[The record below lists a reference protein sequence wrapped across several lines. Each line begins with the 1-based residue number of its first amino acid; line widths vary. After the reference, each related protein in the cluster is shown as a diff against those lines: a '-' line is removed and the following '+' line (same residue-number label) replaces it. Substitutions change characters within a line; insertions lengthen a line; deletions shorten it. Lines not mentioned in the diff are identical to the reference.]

1 MNTLHYSIIIG
12 IIIVVAI
19 PTLIFVEQNQT
30 PYGNFPVVKT
40 QKLVDPN
47 DIWKLIH
54 PMTDEKEEYV
64 STEQIDWNYDENLLA
79 FGVNA
84 GAPVSYLW
92 TMNATGKGLEQADI
106 PIEFNSIS
114 YIHINGNSVF
124 FIGQYNSKNET
135 YQDIFRYDI
144 SNKTYSFVTQD
155 SHVRSMDFMQNGN
168 IIYVESHSN
177 SARLEPNEPLFL
189 IKSYNVLWMA
199 SPDGHKIKP
208 IYNGTQLFDDM
219 ALDHDGNRI
228 AFVSSDDPLHPTSNG
243 TDIVNF
249 ASIGG
254 PLRSDNYFY
263 FAIFDMNTKEFTIL
277 DKADNENFANL
288 KWLDGDH
295 ILYEK
300 LTRNCVQGKIS
311 GTQSCPAGLLELMT
325 LSDHVSQLVYG
336 NQVAPYT
343 APLEG
348 ITVSPDGRSIIF
360 GINDNYSNNDVNG
373 KGIYEMTF
381 DKPL

>member
-1 MNTLHYSIIIG
+1 MKTLYISIIVG
-12 IIIVVAI
+12 IIIAVAI
-19 PTLIFVEQNQT
+19 PTLIFVEQNFI
-30 PYGNFPVVKT
+30 PYGNFHVIKT
-40 QKLVDPN
+40 QKLADSS
-47 DIWKLIH
+47 DIWRLIH
-54 PMTDEKEEYV
+54 PMNNEKEEYV
-64 STEQIDWNYDENLLA
+64 STEQIDWNYSENILA

-92 TMNATGKGLEQADI
+92 TMNATGNVLEQADI

-114 YIHINGNSVF
+114 YIHMNGNSVF

-135 YQDIFRYDI
+135 YQDIFRYEV
-144 SNKTYSFVTQD
+144 SNKAYSFVTRD

-177 SARLEPNEPLFL
+177 STRLEPNEPLYL
-189 IKSYNVLWMA
+189 IKSYNVLWLA

-208 IYNGTQLFDDM
+208 VYNGTQLFDDI
-219 ALDHDGNRI
+219 ALSPNGNSL
-228 AFVSSDDPLHPTSNG
+228 AFVSSDDPLHPESNG

-249 ASIGG
+249 ASLGG
-254 PLRSDNYFY
+254 PPKSDNYFY
-263 FAIFDMNTKEFTIL
+263 FIIFDMNTKEFTVL
-277 DKADNENFANL
+277 DKADNENFVNL

-300 LTRNCVQGKIS
+300 LTRNCVQDKMS

-325 LSDHVSQLVYG
+325 LSDHVSQVVYG
-336 NQVAPYT
+336 NQVEPYT

-348 ITVSPDGRSIIF
+348 VTVSPDGRSIIF
-360 GINDNYSNNDVNG
+360 GINYDYSNNDVNG